1 MTNSSILVPNAIIIS
16 RCFVNKCSNCRLW
29 FTKETEETTLA
40 EINRINGE
48 FTTLTEYIHSD
59 DVTFDFL
66 PILSMLDNL
75 IKNRLLGNRN
85 QSLCPF
91 CLGTMKQCMDPNFSP
106 DPSPESLQLMCM
118 SVLHYMLHCI
128 DHIFKGKHTMKSNQG
143 EYFRCL
149 FNTNMFFQY
158 YEPNEK

>member
-1 MTNSSILVPNAIIIS
+1 MFSWIAASL
-16 RCFVNKCSNCRLW
+16 CYDCRLW
-29 FTKETEETTLA
+29 FTKETEETTLV
-40 EINRINGE
+40 EINRIKGE
-48 FTTLTEYIHSD
+48 FTTLTPYVHSD

-128 DHIFKGKHTMKSNQG
+128 DHIFKGKHTMKSNQ
-143 EYFRCL
+143 CL
-149 FNTNMFFQY
+149 VHLLSQNLFWVSLKFLVYSNF
-158 YEPNEK
+158 

>member
-1 MTNSSILVPNAIIIS
+1 MFSWIAAYL
-16 RCFVNKCSNCRLW
+16 CYDCRLW

-40 EINRINGE
+40 EINRIKGE

-106 DPSPESLQLMCM
+106 DPSPESIQLMCM

-128 DHIFKGKHTMKSNQG
+128 DHIFKGKHTMISNQG
-143 EYFRCL
+143 ECFVAHLTPTCSS
-149 FNTNMFFQY
+149 NNMNQ
-158 YEPNEK
+158 NEKWLI